1 MPTYITLGHFTDQ
14 GIHNVKD
21 SPNREEA
28 FRELCER
35 LGARVKDAYR
45 TMGRYD
51 VVAIVDCLQNQKDT
65 QKKILW
71 VLLILLLPLVGL
83 ILYYLMGKEK
93 N

>member
-35 LGARVKDAYR
+35 LGAKVKDAYR
-45 TMGRYD
+45 TMGRMM
-51 VVAIVDCLQNQKDT
+51 
-65 QKKILW
+65 W
-71 VLLILLLPLVGL
+71 WRS
-83 ILYYLMGKEK
+83 
-93 N
+93 